1 MRSTLRYAFLLLCVA
16 PLFLRAA
23 TPEETRTAFLKIIDR
38 PRVEPAIEVKSSE
51 IKDGIKIERFTYA
64 SDAKN
69 RVPTILVKKEEG
81 AEKRPVVIMLHGTS
95 GTKESNVGLA
105 TDFAKSGFIGVTL
118 DGRYHG
124 ERSREGKGDITYN
137 EEIFRVYK
145 EGGEHPFYWD
155 TVWDI
160 HRLIDVL
167 IARPDVD
174 ASRIGLMGFSKG
186 GIETF
191 FTAASNPRVAVAAP
205 LIGVQSFAW
214 GLENDS
220 WQARV
225 NTIGKAAKAAQ
236 EYEKSAFDVAF
247 AKKFMGKLVPGIYS
261 DFDCPVML
269 TLITPRPLMIVNGD
283 TDKNTP
289 VVGVKVAVETATKAY
304 AGAGAE
310 DRIKFILQ
318 ENTGHTVN
326 KPALAEVKAWFVKW
340 LKP

>member
-1 MRSTLRYAFLLLCVA
+1 MRLTLSLVLLCLA
-16 PLFLRAA
+16 PLFLRAGTA
-23 TPEETRTAFLKIIDR
+23 DETRAAFLKIIDR
-38 PRVEPAIEVKSSE
+38 PRVEPAVEVKNSE
-51 IKDGIKIERFTYA
+51 LKDGIKIERFSYA

-69 RVPTILVKKEEG
+69 RVPSILIKKEEG
-81 AEKRPVVIMLHGTS
+81 AEKRPVVIVLHGTS

-105 TDFAKSGFIGVTL
+105 TDFAKSGFIGVAL

-124 ERSREGKGDITYN
+124 ERSNEGKGDITYN
-137 EEIFRVYK
+137 EAIFRAYK
-145 EGGEHPFYWD
+145 DGGEHPFYWD

-167 IARPDVD
+167 VARPDVD
-174 ASRIGLMGFSKG
+174 AARIGIMGFSKG

-191 FTAASNPRVAVAAP
+191 FTAASDPRIAAAAP
-205 LIGVQSFAW
+205 LIGVQSFKW

-220 WQARV
+220 WQARI
-225 NTIGKAAKAAQ
+225 NTVGKAAKAAR
-236 EYEKSAFDVAF
+236 EADGLPFDVAF
-247 AKKFMGKLVPGIYS
+247 AKKFLDKLVPGIYG

-269 TLITPRPLMIVNGD
+269 TLIAPRPLIIVNGD

-289 VVGVKVAVETATKAY
+289 VVGLKLAVETATKAY
-304 AGAGAE
+304 AAAGAE
-310 DRIKFILQ
+310 DRFKFILQ

-326 KPALAEVKAWFVKW
+326 KPELAEVKAWFVKW